1 MVVGVG
7 GMGEACKVDQE
18 KGSEQSSSGRAGR
31 VGIRGTGG
39 KRQGFKE
46 WIGNVKYI

>member
-7 GMGEACKVDQE
+7 SMGEACKVDQE
-18 KGSEQSSSGRAGR
+18 KGSEQSSSGIAGR
-31 VGIRGTGG
+31 VGIRRTGG

-46 WIGNVKYI
+46 WMGNSKYI